1 MEQNCKGNFRGI
13 FENTKKGMKLEY
25 KSFFGILIAWHVLI
39 LIFFAIG
46 LTLLPLQQNYLG
58 GSVHFRE
65 VPLLWSHA
73 NYDGEHYLQIAQ
85 FGYGPLRYFFFPL
98 YPVFIRF
105 VSHYLTFLHFPLPW
119 AGILV
124 TLVSFF
130 CGFVTLY
137 KLLLLDFS
145 KRISIQTILL
155 MLFFPVSFY
164 FTAVYT
170 EALFFV
176 LCVSSFYFAR
186 QKNWLGAGILGIF
199 ASMTRLVGVV
209 LIASLF
215 VEWFIAYRKRKTSA
229 KSLIPVFCIPLGLV
243 FYMLF
248 LQRFM
253 GDPLGFF
260 HNIATYGS
268 QRSDHIILLP
278 QVFYRYIF
286 KIMPNL
292 NWYWPLIATTSLEL
306 LSGFV
311 FFVLTIVSFFK
322 IRLSY
327 SLFLFFGYIVPTLS
341 GSFSSMPRYVL
352 VLFPAFLIL
361 SIFIDKWPVRI
372 KLLIFSVLAVF
383 LGIFTSMFVVG
394 FWVS

>member
-1 MEQNCKGNFRGI
+1 
-13 FENTKKGMKLEY
+13 MKTEY
-25 KSFFGILIAWHVLI
+25 KVFWGILFGWHILI

-46 LTLLPLQQNYLG
+46 LTTLPLQQNYLG

-65 VPLLWSHA
+65 VPLLWAHA

-98 YPVFIRF
+98 YPVLVRF
-105 VSHYLTFLHFPLPW
+105 VSHYLTFVHFPLPW
-119 AGILV
+119 AGIVV
-124 TLVSFF
+124 TAASFF
-130 CGFVTLY
+130 CGFFVLY
-137 KLLLLDFS
+137 KLLNLDFN
-145 KRISIQTILL
+145 KRISMQTILL
-155 MLFFPVSFY
+155 ILFFPVSFY

-170 EALFFV
+170 EALFFA
-176 LCVSSFYFAR
+176 LCVSSFYCAR

-199 ASMTRLVGVV
+199 ASMTRLIGIILVV
-209 LIASLF
+209 SIF
-215 VEWFIAYRKRKTSA
+215 VEWFTSYRQRTVSI
-229 KSLIPVFCIPLGLV
+229 KSLIPVLCIPLGLI
-243 FYMLF
+243 FYMLY
-248 LQRFM
+248 LQKFM

-278 QVFYRYIF
+278 QVFYRYVF
-286 KIMPNL
+286 KILPNL
-292 NWYWPLIATTSLEL
+292 NGYWPLIATTLFEL

-311 FFVLTIVSFFK
+311 FFILSVVSFFK

-327 SLFLFFGYIVPTLS
+327 ALFLFLGYIVPTLS

-361 SIFIDKWPVRI
+361 SIFIDKWPTRL
-372 KLLIFSVLAVF
+372 KLLTFGVLTVF
-383 LGIFTSMFVVG
+383 LCIFTSMFVVG